1 MLHQDL
7 NFADAHAICSLIL
20 LTKCQVFS
28 PLPDM
33 TCILSY
39 RIPGPR
45 AETATII
52 NRLSIYM
59 YNPRVDM
66 RPKPQSFGI
75 RKGILHTWL
84 RSHLLVGL
92 GA

>member
-1 MLHQDL
+1 MLFD
-7 NFADAHAICSLIL
+7 FADLMASL
-20 LTKCQVFS
+20 S

-33 TCILSY
+33 TCILSC

-45 AETATII
+45 AETATKI
-52 NRLSIYM
+52 NRLSNYM

-66 RPKPQSFGI
+66 RPKQQSFDI

-84 RSHLLVGL
+84 RSHLAGL

>member
-1 MLHQDL
+1 MLFD
-7 NFADAHAICSLIL
+7 FADQMASL
-20 LTKCQVFS
+20 S

-33 TCILSY
+33 TCILSC
-39 RIPGPR
+39 RNPGPR
-45 AETATII
+45 AETATKI
-52 NRLSIYM
+52 NRLLIYM
-59 YNPRVDM
+59 YNPQVDM

-84 RSHLLVGL
+84 HSHLVGL